1 MQDCSQDVRS
11 TYVGALNG
19 NISYNSVNVPV
30 YGQIPFETTPQNY
43 VIIGNITESSDNNN
57 QRFTNNVD
65 VTIEIYSEQYRTNI
79 LDIVDNIS
87 GQILDILIDNT
98 SIPGFETAY
107 FQIFPKE
114 RTSSLYSSIQN
125 GEVFIARKIIII
137 NNLVNQVN

>member
-11 TYVGALNG
+11 TYLGALNG
-19 NISYNSVNVPV
+19 NISYNSVNVPI

-57 QRFTNNVD
+57 QRFSNNVD

-98 SIPGFETAY
+98 SIPVFETAY

-125 GEVFIARKIIII
+125 DEVFIARKIIII